1 VKSKERPNRSEGK
14 IQNECGEEG
23 KVVYFVEVFLIVTNI
38 LRKCEESISRTKDS
52 PLVLSLGQAN
62 RIDVQMSYS
71 ERNRCSE
78 MTVRIIPLFSHMSG
92 EPVI

>member
-1 VKSKERPNRSEGK
+1 MSW
-14 IQNECGEEG
+14 
-23 KVVYFVEVFLIVTNI
+23 
-38 LRKCEESISRTKDS
+38 TKDS
-52 PLVLSLGQAN
+52 PLVLSLGQAD

-78 MTVRIIPLFSHMSG
+78 MTVRNIPLFSHMSD